1 MYLQNRVHL
10 ADCIT
15 QPGID
20 YNLSLKLG
28 IIDKILDINF
38 FQKTL
43 PEDIE
48 TVSVSLWL
56 KA

>member
-28 IIDKILDINF
+28 IIDKILDI
-38 FQKTL
+38 
-43 PEDIE
+43 
-48 TVSVSLWL
+48 
-56 KA
+56 